1 MSGEYWNNEL
11 FINDY
16 TFQDN
21 AGWTPETISK
31 LLDVNGD
38 GESSGVEIDRAQ
50 SLGFINTL
58 ESINPLIAR
67 SFSEENFFIQTGLYL
82 TKEQKGNQEKWNQVI
97 ESVLS
102 EIEKD
107 KYKRAV
113 RIEQEQLN
121 ISNINEPLE
130 QTTLEED
137 LVNRQYLEGGE
148 IDNIV

>member
-21 AGWTPETISK
+21 SGWTQEKISQ

-38 GESSGVEIDRAQ
+38 GETSAVEIDRAQ
-50 SLGFINTL
+50 SLGLINTVQ
-58 ESINPLIAR
+58 SINPIIAR

-82 TKEQKGNQEKWNQVI
+82 TKEQKGNQQKWNEVI
-97 ESVLS
+97 ERVLT
-102 EIEKD
+102 EMEKD
-107 KYKRAV
+107 KYKKTV
-113 RIEQEQLN
+113 RIEEEQLN
-121 ISNINEPLE
+121 ILNINEPLE
-130 QTTLEED
+130 QTNLEED